1 VQFRLIDVAEARV
14 VWSRSFDRLTSAES
28 GVAEEH
34 IVVQL
39 ADTLLQTFGV
49 IRSRDRA
56 KHLVSNV
63 GDPRYRC
70 LLEAAD
76 SFRGLDV
83 AAYASAKSCLETLIT
98 ADPGFATGYSSLAF
112 LYARIHQ
119 FGLPLQAANEPTLDR
134 ALRMARRSIEL
145 NPASSRS
152 WGMLMEVLFLRR
164 EVPEAF
170 AAGERAIALNKYDLI
185 APTEYG
191 GRLIMVGET
200 ERGLAMM
207 RRAVGP
213 NVVRPSWQHFYLFM
227 GSYLAGDLKDAS
239 YQASQITESYTLGHL
254 ARALAA
260 AGAGDSERARQ
271 SFERLVALQPG
282 WRTSPRDE
290 LAKLSPNPLVV
301 ERLAKALAEAG
312 LPGA

>member
-1 VQFRLIDVAEARV
+1 L
-14 VWSRSFDRLTSAES
+14 
-28 GVAEEH
+28 
-34 IVVQL
+34 
-39 ADTLLQTFGV
+39 
-49 IRSRDRA
+49 
-56 KHLVSNV
+56 
-63 GDPRYRC
+63 
-70 LLEAAD
+70 
-76 SFRGLDV
+76 RGLDV
-83 AAYASAKSCLETLIT
+83 AAYASAKSCLETLIA
-98 ADPGFATGYSSLAF
+98 ADPGFATGYGSLAF

-119 FGLPLQAANEPTLDR
+119 FGLPLQAGDEPMLDR

-170 AAGERAIALNKYDLI
+170 AAGERAIALNKYDLLG
-185 APTEYG
+185 PTEYG
-191 GRLIMVGET
+191 GRLIMVGEA

-207 RRAVGP
+207 RRAVGT
-213 NVVRPSWQHFYLFM
+213 NAVRPAWQHFYLFM

-260 AGAGDSERARQ
+260 AAAGDSERARQ
-271 SFERLVALQPG
+271 SFERLMALQPG
-282 WRTSPRDE
+282 WRTSPRNE
-290 LAKLSPNPLVV
+290 LAQLSPNPLVV
-301 ERLAKALAEAG
+301 ERLEKALSEAG